1 MKQPEVFFISLEN
14 GGTAIVVNG
23 RLVQSLDAGDQG
35 PSLADVAGSL
45 AAALN
50 VELQS
55 ISMPVPPDSDWN
67 WDDVIELL
75 PASDA
80 RFLSSIPV
88 RHWGHYDFQP
98 EAPFNFVFDCDD
110 QRQSNGQM
118 FCDIGAI
125 EGGDH
130 DIIGVT
136 MEINK
141 SPIDGVT
148 DVPCVH
154 LHFDGDNVAFS
165 AFKIGS
171 RILLRPETQ
180 VSIDFERIA
189 CANGITEDMYW
200 VD

>member
-1 MKQPEVFFISLEN
+1 MKQTEVFFISLEN
-14 GGTAIVVNG
+14 GDTAIVVNG

-35 PSLADVAGSL
+35 PSLADVAESL
-45 AAALN
+45 AASLN
-50 VELQS
+50 VQLQS
-55 ISMPVPPDSDWN
+55 ISMAVPPDSDWN

-75 PASDA
+75 PPGA
-80 RFLSSIPV
+80 RSVSTIPV
-88 RHWGHYDFQP
+88 RHWEHYGLRP
-98 EAPFNFVFDCDD
+98 EAPFDFLFDCDD
-110 QRQSNGQM
+110 QRRSNGQM

-125 EGGDH
+125 EGSDH
-130 DIIGVT
+130 DIINVT

-165 AFKIGS
+165 AFKIGD

-189 CANGITEDMYW
+189 CSHGIAEDMYW
-200 VD
+200 VG